1 MAKIN
6 ALPEF
11 AGGSDAVAHVSK
23 SGTSQ
28 KIQVSQ
34 LVDAM
39 GHILTAADIV
49 IRPTKSYPDAL
60 VCNGETHQSDA
71 YPQLATK
78 LGGAETFQVPNIPSS
93 ISNISYYIKT

>member
-6 ALPEF
+6 ALPGF

-34 LVDAM
+34 LVDAL
-39 GHILTAADIV
+39 GHILSTGDIV
-49 IRPTKSYPDAL
+49 IRPKKTYADAL
-60 VCNGETHQSDA
+60 ICNGQTYHSNA
-71 YPQLATK
+71 YPQLAAK
-78 LGGAETFQVPNIPSS
+78 LGGGEAFNVPNIQ
-93 ISNISYYIKT
+93 INASNISYYIKT